1 VNLWVLRGIRP
12 YRNARVDARA
22 PRLASTLCGKPRM
35 LGVLLTT
42 SLLAVIFLPFF
53 PFLLDA
59 GGELPADAKGGA
71 PGRTVP
77 LDVGERGATKGTT

>member
-1 VNLWVLRGIRP
+1 
-12 YRNARVDARA
+12 
-22 PRLASTLCGKPRM
+22 M